1 MNESKQRVHIS
12 HLGEY
17 TCTYVLCTYL
27 LSHLLLRVPRK
38 NQQMPNINHVGLTL
52 GPLQILRSPLENQR
66 NYTWVIYLS
75 KDFQE
80 IACLTAKLGQHNSM
94 IVLSWCVTFFETAAV
109 RSSTTLYKKIWYSI
123 ILCTYFSLDIS
134 SLTFFFLL
142 FLLVSFSYK
151 MSFCCIAVD
160 RSVLKNHVFE
170 N

>member
-1 MNESKQRVHIS
+1 M
-12 HLGEY
+12 
-17 TCTYVLCTYL
+17 YVLCTYL
-27 LSHLLLRVPRK
+27 LSRFLLRVPRK
-38 NQQMPNINHVGLTL
+38 NQQMPIINHVGLTL

-123 ILCTYFSLDIS
+123 ILCTYFFLTWYLLFDI
-134 SLTFFFLL
+134 FFLL
-142 FLLVSFSYK
+142 FLFLVSFSYK

-160 RSVLKNHVFE
+160 RSVLKNQ

>member
-27 LSHLLLRVPRK
+27 LSHLLSTVPRK

-109 RSSTTLYKKIWYSI
+109 RSSTTLYKKNLIFYNFVHLLLTWYLLFDIFFSSFS
-123 ILCTYFSLDIS
+123 FSL
-134 SLTFFFLL
+134 
-142 FLLVSFSYK
+142 
-151 MSFCCIAVD
+151 
-160 RSVLKNHVFE
+160 VFV
-170 N
+170 